1 MQSWMTGWRSESIY
15 LPNLHV
21 YERSLTGENVQED
34 TLPTSCYGNKAVGL
48 WMVTLCY
55 LDAYH
60 INIHGPLAH
69 EALWTRTQ
77 KVLQPNLSGAVLSLP
92 RAQLLTV
99 LPVFPSLLP
108 TGDPLE
114 IQNTPS
120 LEEYYLLQIGA
131 KLHMV
136 WKELTSPLPVW
147 PMPLCMVPL
156 NSTLVTGGICVPH
169 RGKSSRPH
177 LTCKPLSF
185 QCQDQY
191 SV

>member
-1 MQSWMTGWRSESIY
+1 MSRKQRQLAYVW
-15 LPNLHV
+15 
-21 YERSLTGENVQED
+21 SLC
-34 TLPTSCYGNKAVGL
+34 LR
-48 WMVTLCY
+48 Y

-77 KVLQPNLSGAVLSLP
+77 KFLQPNLSGAMLSLP

-99 LPVFPSLLP
+99 LLVFPSLLP
-108 TGDPLE
+108 IGDPLE

-120 LEEYYLLQIGA
+120 LEEYCLLQIGA
-131 KLHMV
+131 ALHMV

-147 PMPLCMVPL
+147 SMPLCMVPL
-156 NSTLVTGGICVPH
+156 NSRLVTGGNLCPPQ
-169 RGKSSRPH
+169 RKKLQAPPH
-177 LTCKPLSF
+177 LQTIVFPVSGP
-185 QCQDQY
+185 D